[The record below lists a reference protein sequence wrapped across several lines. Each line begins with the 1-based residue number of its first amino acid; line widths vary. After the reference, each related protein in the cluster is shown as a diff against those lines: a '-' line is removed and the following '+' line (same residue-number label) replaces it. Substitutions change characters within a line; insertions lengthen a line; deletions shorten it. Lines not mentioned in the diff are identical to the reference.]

1 MAANMKVKKNSTDKP
16 EKPSP
21 FAPAQIKKFIEE
33 VKVEFLKIVWP
44 DKKMT
49 LGLTGV
55 VVVLTVILSIYL
67 GSVDLLLGKVVS
79 SFLR

>member
-1 MAANMKVKKNSTDKP
+1 MAGKVKTKKSNTV
-16 EKPSP
+16 EKEPSP

-33 VKVEFLKIVWP
+33 VKVEFGKIVWP

-49 LGLTGV
+49 MGITGIV
-55 VVVLTVILSIYL
+55 VLLTVIASAYL
-67 GSVDLLLGKVVS
+67 GSVDLLLGKLVS